1 MSSLLV
7 SIRISGAEPDTL
19 NGLLEPRV
27 RELLRHLN
35 LLPDIAVEWYMSQE
49 MPESTPAAPF
59 DSKQRINYRPVSID
73 VLDERARNCLA
84 RQGFVTINQVA
95 WMTQR
100 EILRIPN
107 LGEKTLR
114 GIEAALGEHGLSW
127 LPGGTPLSE
136 RDWEHLPCEV
146 LVLTGALVRDDC
158 PRWTKPRLELGEY
171 LRYSDEQL
179 AEMLSQGYRDPSI
192 SVDSSRV
199 KEHRDFIERVCLL
212 VG

>member
-1 MSSLLV
+1 
-7 SIRISGAEPDTL
+7 
-19 NGLLEPRV
+19 
-27 RELLRHLN
+27 
-35 LLPDIAVEWYMSQE
+35 MSQE

-59 DSKQRINYRPVSID
+59 DSKQRINYHPVSID

-146 LVLTGALVRDDC
+146 LVLTRALVRDDC

-199 KEHRDFIERVCLL
+199 KEHRDFIERVRLL
-212 VG
+212 VS